1 MTAIK
6 EFFKV
11 ILYKPLFNILVFLVW
26 LVPGNSVGW
35 AIIILTT
42 LIRLAL
48 YPSQKKSIES
58 QKKMQEIQPEIEKLK
73 KKYPKDQQAQSQAM
87 MALYKTHKVN
97 PFSSCLPLL
106 IQLPILIV
114 LYRVFTA
121 GLTMDRFNELLYTFT
136 PRPEQI
142 NTFFFGLNLANPS
155 IYLGIVAGALQFIQS
170 RQMMQRQPKN
180 KDKNKGGMSGVL
192 GDFSTQMVYIFPIF
206 TVIIAMR
213 LPSALALYWV
223 VTTLFLVI
231 QQKIIFSKKDKK
243 DLKGI
248 SVKIRDSQ

>member
-1 MTAIK
+1 MNAITDFLK
-6 EFFKV
+6 M

-26 LVPGNSVGW
+26 LIPGNNVGW
-35 AIIILTT
+35 AIIILTI
-42 LIRLAL
+42 LVRLAL

-58 QKKMQEIQPEIEKLK
+58 QKQMQEIQPEIDEIK

-87 MALYKTHKVN
+87 MDLYKTHKVN

-121 GLTMDRFNELLYTFT
+121 GLNTNRFDELLYTFT
-136 PRPEQI
+136 PRPEHV
-142 NTFFFGLNLANPS
+142 NAFMFGLDLSQPS
-155 IYLGIVAGALQFIQS
+155 IYLAILAGVLQFIQS
-170 RQMMQRQPKN
+170 RQIMQKQPKN
-180 KDKNKGGMSGVL
+180 SKSKDKIASVL

-206 TVIIAMR
+206 TVIIAMS
-213 LPSALALYWV
+213 LPSALAIYWV

-231 QQKIIFSKKDKK
+231 QQKIVFSQKEKIDP
-243 DLKGI
+243 KGV
-248 SVKIRDSQ
+248 SVKVRDNK